1 MKDIYLK
8 ALENKAKKKQSKD
21 QNEDTWRAEGSS
33 SLEGHANSKRRWETE
48 KLSSAWEPQNTVAKT
63 KNSGPTTQRD
73 LW

>member
-48 KLSSAWEPQNTVAKT
+48 KLSSA
-63 KNSGPTTQRD
+63 
-73 LW
+73 